1 MVFNTFHFPKVILFF
16 TALSF
21 LVSVSFAQKPIDTQ
35 NFDISV
41 KPTDDFFLYVNGT
54 WMKNNPIPPDQSRWG
69 SFSEVQ
75 ERNFKILHE
84 ILDEAAANTGA
95 KKGSIVQKV
104 GDFYFSGMDTLSI
117 QKQGAFPLADE
128 FNRIAKIK
136 NSRELIDLIAY
147 FHTASAGVPFA
158 FYAMQ
163 DMKNSTAIIAN
174 LFQSGLG
181 LPDRDY
187 YLKDDDKSKELR
199 SKYLA
204 HVAKMFQLLGDNA
217 STAESNAKIVMD
229 METRLAKASLTRV
242 ELRDPENSYHRMTLD
257 EMSELTPMFPW
268 QQYFRGIGLP
278 NPGDV
283 NVGQPEFI
291 KEVANMVMDVTLE
304 SWKTYLRW
312 HLINATADYLSS
324 EFVNEHFD
332 FFGRAMTGQ
341 KEMKVRWKRVL
352 QTIDGNI
359 GEALGQLYVEKAFGA
374 QAKKRALE
382 MVKDIQDAFRE
393 KVKNL
398 DWMSDLTKKEALR
411 KLDAFTVKIG
421 YPDKWRD
428 YSSLDITRGAYVINV
443 LRASQFEFKRNLS
456 QIGKPVDRTEWG
468 MSPPTVNAYYNPSM
482 NEIVFPAGILQPPFF
497 DANADDA
504 VNYGGI
510 GAVIGH
516 EITHGFDDQG
526 RKFNAD
532 GNMIDWWTD
541 GDSKL
546 YETKAAVVEQQFN
559 NYVALDTQHVNGAL
573 TLGENIADLGG
584 LSIAYDALQRSFRKN
599 GRPADIDGFTAEQR
613 FFISFGQIWRQNIRD
628 EALRLRLNTDPHSPG
643 RFRCIGPV
651 SNMEEWMKAFDAK
664 EGDPMVRR
672 EKAKIW

>member
-1 MVFNTFHFPKVILFF
+1 MFSNSFSFSKIIIFL
-16 TALSF
+16 TALS
-21 LVSVSFAQKPIDTQ
+21 LMVSVSFAQKPIDTQ
-35 NFDISV
+35 NFDMSV
-41 KPTDDFFLYVNGT
+41 KPTDDFFQYVNGA
-54 WMKNNPIPPDQSRWG
+54 WVKNNPIPPDQSRWG

-95 KKGSIVQKV
+95 KKGSITQKV
-104 GDFYFSGMDTLSI
+104 GEFYFSGMDTQNI
-117 QKQGAFPLADE
+117 QKQAAFPLADE
-128 FNRIAKIK
+128 FNRISKIK
-136 NSRELIDLIAY
+136 NSRELVDVIAY

-204 HVAKMFQLLGDNA
+204 HVARMFQLLGDNA
-217 STAESNAKIVMD
+217 SAAESNAKIVMD

-242 ELRDPENSYHRMTLD
+242 ELRDPENSYHKMTLD
-257 EMSELTPMFPW
+257 EMGELTPMFPW
-268 QQYFRGIGLP
+268 QQYFIGIGLP

-291 KEVANMVMDVTLE
+291 KEVANMVMDVTID

-312 HLINATADYLSS
+312 HLINATADYLSP

-332 FFGRAMTGQ
+332 FFGRALTGQ
-341 KEMKVRWKRVL
+341 KEMKIRWKRVL

-382 MVKDIQDAFRE
+382 MVRNIQDAFRE

-398 DWMSDLTKKEALR
+398 DWMSELTKKEALR
-411 KLDAFTVKIG
+411 KLDGFTVKIG

-428 YSSLDITRGAYVINV
+428 YSSLDVTRGAYVINV
-443 LRASQFEFKRNLS
+443 LRASQFEFKRNLH
-456 QIGKPVDRTEWG
+456 QIGRPVDRTEWG

-541 GDSKL
+541 GDGKL
-546 YETKAAVVEQQFN
+546 YEEKAAVVEQQFN
-559 NYVALDTQHVNGAL
+559 NYLALDTQHVNGAL

-584 LSIAYDALQRSFRKN
+584 LTIAYDALQRSFEKN
-599 GRPADIDGFTAEQR
+599 GRPEKIDGFTAEQR

-664 EGDPMVRR
+664 EGDPMVRK